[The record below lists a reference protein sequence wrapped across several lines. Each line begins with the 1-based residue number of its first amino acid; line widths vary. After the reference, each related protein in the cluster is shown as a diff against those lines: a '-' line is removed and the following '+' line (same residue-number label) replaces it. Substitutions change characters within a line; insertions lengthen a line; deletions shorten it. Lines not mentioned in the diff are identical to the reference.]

1 MSIKKRHA
9 VALLLVLAA
18 APFIPTQAL
27 AHGKKAVKMVVTAA
41 IVSDKGMGVYEEMA
55 RYFSIKLGWDVK
67 IVSGLSYSETDHL
80 LDKGAVQ
87 IGYVCGL
94 PYIHKLAEGKYEL
107 LAVPIMALKKGTY
120 PDAKGYENTPGK
132 YYSYTIVH
140 KDSPIKTWSDL
151 KGRTYAFNDMN
162 SNSGYNLPRAKLA
175 SIGAKGWDYFSKV
188 IVSGSHEES
197 IRLVASKTVD
207 ASSVDSLVL
216 DYDRFIKDPAAANVL
231 IIEHLGPAG
240 TPPVVISKKAH
251 PSIKQKLKP
260 VMLNMHKDPE
270 GKKILEKALTLR
282 FDPPN
287 DKNYDDIRGYE
298 KQAKTAR
305 FVDFKYEN

>member
-1 MSIKKRHA
+1 MPTKKRHA
-9 VALLLVLAA
+9 VTLLLLLAS
-18 APFIPTQAL
+18 APFVSTQAL
-27 AHGKKAVKMVVTAA
+27 AQEKKVVKMVVTAA

-55 RYFSIKLGWDVK
+55 RYFSTKLRWDVK
-67 IVSGLSYSETDHL
+67 IVSGLSYSEADHM
-80 LDKGAVQ
+80 LDTGVVQ

-94 PYIHKLAEGKYEL
+94 PYIHKFATGKYEL

-120 PDAKGYENTPGK
+120 PDAKGYENAPGK

-151 KGRTYAFNDMN
+151 KGKTYAFNDME
-162 SNSGYNLPRAKLA
+162 SNSGYNLPRAKLV

-197 IRLVASKTVD
+197 IRLVANKVVD
-207 ASSVDSLVL
+207 SSSVDSLVL
-216 DYDRFIKDPAAANVL
+216 DYDRFIKAPAAANVR
-231 IIEHLGPAG
+231 IIEHLGPVG
-240 TPPVVISKKAH
+240 IPPVVISKKAD
-251 PSIKQKLKP
+251 PSIKQSLQE
-260 VMLNMHKDPE
+260 VMLNMHKDSE

-287 DKNYDDIRGYE
+287 DKNYDDVRGYE
-298 KQAKTAR
+298 KQAKAAG
-305 FVDFKYEN
+305 FVDFKK

>member
-1 MSIKKRHA
+1 MLIKKLHA
-9 VALLLVLAA
+9 VISLLLLAS
-18 APFIPTQAL
+18 APFVSTQAL
-27 AHGKKAVKMVVTAA
+27 GQEKKVVKMVVTAA
-41 IVSDKGMGVYEEMA
+41 IVSNKGMGVYEEMA
-55 RYFSIKLGWDVK
+55 RYFSKKLGWDVK
-67 IVSGLSYSETDHL
+67 IVSDISYSEADHM

-94 PYIHKLAEGKYEL
+94 PYIHKFAEGKYEL

-120 PDAKGYENTPGK
+120 PDANGYENAPGK

-140 KDSPIKTWSDL
+140 KDSPIKTWADL
-151 KGRTYAFNDMN
+151 KGKTYAFNDME
-162 SNSGYNLPRAKLA
+162 SDSGYNLPRAKLV

-197 IRLVASKTVD
+197 IRLVANKTVE

-216 DYDRFIKDPAAANVL
+216 DYDRFIKAPAAANVR

-240 TPPVVISKKAH
+240 IPPVVISKKAD
-251 PSIKQKLKP
+251 PSIKQPLQAA
-260 VMLNMHKDPE
+260 MLNMHKDPE

-287 DKNYDDIRGYE
+287 DKNYDDIREYE
-298 KQAKTAR
+298 KQAKAAG
-305 FVDFKYEN
+305 FVDFRK